1 MFKIRGMGDGIIA
14 LHLHKN
20 AKLLSKRKPS
30 LRDPPVVAHCGRFVM
45 LHWDGPGTWMCQRC
59 HWSELTVNTN
69 VVI

>member
-45 LHWDGPGTWMCQRC
+45 LHGMARVLGCANAVTGA
-59 HWSELTVNTN
+59 S
-69 VVI
+69 